1 MQVGDLMWCKFAI
14 PGPCI
19 LVEPTPVHG
28 DGFWHI
34 FWHGGISIMHE
45 QHLELISESR

>member
-19 LVEPTPVHG
+19 LLQQMPEH
-28 DGFWHI
+28 GFWKI
-34 FWHGGISIMHE
+34 WWHGGESLMSDI
-45 QHLELISESR
+45 HLEAISASG